1 MKLKTRSLRA
11 NLLIY
16 FLIFS
21 AIILGFLYF
30 FQIVFFNTYYKI
42 NQTNALEQTVNSIEK
57 NIDKENAD
65 IIFNELSLNNEVC
78 IQIVKDEELIYYSD
92 NYKHCAGKD
101 NNALTVIT
109 NSFLNSDKKYLKVE
123 FVNNRYNNKSLVY
136 GKKLK
141 NDIYVF
147 ANSSLEPMDKSINL
161 LKGQFLYVALTVLLL
176 SFIISYYFSRRIAD
190 PILKIN
196 LSAKKLADK
205 SSEAKFTCE
214 TEVFELKE
222 LAETLN
228 NAAKEL
234 SKTEELRKEFL
245 ANVSHDLKTPLTM
258 IEAYAAS
265 ARDLNYNNKKKRER
279 DLNIIIDEAERLNM
293 LVNDILLLSKM
304 ENKTTNLNL
313 EDINIRKEIETI
325 LEHFAIYKN
334 DGYTFEFN
342 EKEDYII
349 TADKKGIERVI
360 YNLINNAINYTGEDK
375 KVKITFEKN
384 QDILTINIIDTGK
397 GIEEEDKKLVWNKYF
412 RINKRHRRTTVGT
425 GLGLSI
431 VKEILE
437 EHKFEY
443 GIKSKL
449 NKGSCFYFKCK
460 IKENK
465 PNKNTK
471 KSGTAPLWVDRN
483 KKINK

>member
-30 FQIVFFNTYYKI
+30 FQILFFNTYYKI
-42 NQTNALEQTVNSIEK
+42 NQTSNLEQTVNLIEK
-57 NIDKENAD
+57 NIDKENAKLLL
-65 IIFNELSLNNEVC
+65 NELSLNNEVC
-78 IQIVKDEELIYYSD
+78 IQIVKDNNLIYYSD
-92 NYKHCAGKD
+92 YYKHCAGKD
-101 NNALTVIT
+101 NDALGVII
-109 NSFLNSDKKYLKVE
+109 NSFINSDKKYLKVD

-141 NDIYVF
+141 NNTYVF

-161 LKGQFLYVALTVLLL
+161 LKGQFLYVALIVLLL

-196 LSAKKLADK
+196 QSAKKLADK
-205 SSEAKFTCE
+205 NNKVKFTCE

-222 LAETLN
+222 LSETLN
-228 NAAKEL
+228 NTAKEL
-234 SKTEELRKEFL
+234 NKTEELRREFL

-293 LVNDILLLSKM
+293 LVNDILLLSKI
-304 ENKTTNLNL
+304 ESKTTKLNL
-313 EDINIRKEIETI
+313 EDINIKKEIETI
-325 LEHFAIYKN
+325 LERFAIYKN
-334 DGYTFEFN
+334 DGYIFEFN
-342 EKEDYII
+342 ETEDYII
-349 TADKKGIERVI
+349 TADKQGIERVI

-375 KVKITFEKN
+375 KVRITFEKD

-397 GIEEEDKKLVWNKYF
+397 GIEDEDKKLVWNKYF
-412 RINKRHRRTTVGT
+412 RINKRHRRTTIGT

-460 IKENK
+460 IKENNS
-465 PNKNTK
+465 NKNTK
-471 KSGTAPLWVDRN
+471 KLP
-483 KKINK
+483 

>member
-42 NQTNALEQTVNSIEK
+42 NQTNNLEQTVNLIEK
-57 NIDKENAD
+57 NIDKENAKVLL
-65 IIFNELSLNNEVC
+65 NEISLNNEVC
-78 IQIVKDEELIYYSD
+78 IQIVKDSNLIYYSD
-92 NYKHCAGKD
+92 YYKHCAGKD
-101 NNALTVIT
+101 NDALEVIIS
-109 NSFLNSDKKYLKVE
+109 SFINSDKKYLKVD
-123 FVNNRYNNKSLVY
+123 FVNNIYNNKSLVY

-141 NDIYVF
+141 NNTYVF

-161 LKGQFLYVALTVLLL
+161 LKGQFLYVALIVLLL
-176 SFIISYYFSRRIAD
+176 SFVISYYFSRRIAE

-196 LSAKKLADK
+196 QSAKKLADK
-205 SSEAKFTCE
+205 SDKVKFTCE

-222 LAETLN
+222 LSETLN
-228 NAAKEL
+228 NTAKEL
-234 SKTEELRKEFL
+234 NKTEELRREFL

-293 LVNDILLLSKM
+293 LVNDILLLSKI
-304 ENKTTNLNL
+304 ESKTTKLNL
-313 EDINIRKEIETI
+313 EDINIKKEIETI
-325 LEHFAIYKN
+325 LERFAIYKN
-334 DGYTFEFN
+334 DGYIFEFN
-342 EKEDYII
+342 ETEDYVI
-349 TADKKGIERVI
+349 TADKQGIERVI
-360 YNLINNAINYTGEDK
+360 YNLINNAINYTGENK

-384 QDILTINIIDTGK
+384 QNILTINIIDTGK

-471 KSGTAPLWVDRN
+471 K
-483 KKINK
+483 

>member
-42 NQTNALEQTVNSIEK
+42 NQTNNLEQTVNLIEK
-57 NIDKENAD
+57 NIDKENAKVLL
-65 IIFNELSLNNEVC
+65 NEISLNNEVC
-78 IQIVKDEELIYYSD
+78 IQIVKDSNLIYYSD
-92 NYKHCAGKD
+92 YYKHCAGKD
-101 NNALTVIT
+101 NDALEVIIS
-109 NSFLNSDKKYLKVE
+109 SFINSDKKYLKVD
-123 FVNNRYNNKSLVY
+123 FVNNIYNNKSLVY

-141 NDIYVF
+141 NNTYVF

-161 LKGQFLYVALTVLLL
+161 LKGQFLYVALIVLLL
-176 SFIISYYFSRRIAD
+176 SFVISYYFSRRIAD

-196 LSAKKLADK
+196 QSAKKLADK
-205 SSEAKFTCE
+205 SDKVKFTCE

-222 LAETLN
+222 LSETLN
-228 NAAKEL
+228 NTAKEL
-234 SKTEELRKEFL
+234 NKTEELRREFL

-293 LVNDILLLSKM
+293 LVNDILLLSKI
-304 ENKTTNLNL
+304 ESKTTKLNL
-313 EDINIRKEIETI
+313 EDINIKKEIETI
-325 LEHFAIYKN
+325 LERFAIYKN
-334 DGYTFEFN
+334 DGYIFEFN
-342 EKEDYII
+342 ETEDYII
-349 TADKKGIERVI
+349 TADKQGIERVI

-384 QDILTINIIDTGK
+384 QNILTINIIDTGK

-471 KSGTAPLWVDRN
+471 K
-483 KKINK
+483 

>member
-42 NQTNALEQTVNSIEK
+42 NQTNNLEQTVNLIEK
-57 NIDKENAD
+57 NIDKENAKVLL
-65 IIFNELSLNNEVC
+65 NEISLNNEVC
-78 IQIVKDEELIYYSD
+78 IQIVKDSNLIYYSD
-92 NYKHCAGKD
+92 YYKHCAGKD
-101 NNALTVIT
+101 NDALEVIIS
-109 NSFLNSDKKYLKVE
+109 SFINSDKKYLKVD
-123 FVNNRYNNKSLVY
+123 FVNNIYNNKSLVY

-141 NDIYVF
+141 NNTYVF

-161 LKGQFLYVALTVLLL
+161 LKGQFLYVALIVLLL
-176 SFIISYYFSRRIAD
+176 SFVISYYFSRRIAD

-196 LSAKKLADK
+196 QSAKKLADK
-205 SSEAKFTCE
+205 SDKVKFTCE
-214 TEVFELKE
+214 TEVYELKE
-222 LAETLN
+222 LSETLN
-228 NAAKEL
+228 NTAKEL
-234 SKTEELRKEFL
+234 NKTEELRREFL

-293 LVNDILLLSKM
+293 LVNDILLLSKI
-304 ENKTTNLNL
+304 ESKTTKLNL
-313 EDINIRKEIETI
+313 EDINIKKEIETI
-325 LEHFAIYKN
+325 LERFAIYKN
-334 DGYTFEFN
+334 DGYIFEFN
-342 EKEDYII
+342 EAEDYVI
-349 TADKKGIERVI
+349 TADKQGIERVI

-384 QDILTINIIDTGK
+384 QNILTINIIDTGK

-471 KSGTAPLWVDRN
+471 K
-483 KKINK
+483 

>member
-42 NQTNALEQTVNSIEK
+42 NQTNNLEQTVNLIEK
-57 NIDKENAD
+57 NIDKENAKVLL
-65 IIFNELSLNNEVC
+65 NEISLNNEVC
-78 IQIVKDEELIYYSD
+78 IQIVKDSNLIYYSD
-92 NYKHCAGKD
+92 YYKHCAGKD
-101 NNALTVIT
+101 NDALEVIIS
-109 NSFLNSDKKYLKVE
+109 SFINSDKKYLKVD
-123 FVNNRYNNKSLVY
+123 FVNNIYNNKSLVY

-141 NDIYVF
+141 NNTYVF

-161 LKGQFLYVALTVLLL
+161 LKGQFLYVALIVLLL
-176 SFIISYYFSRRIAD
+176 SFVISYYFSRRIAD

-196 LSAKKLADK
+196 QSAKKLADK
-205 SSEAKFTCE
+205 SNKVKFTCE

-222 LAETLN
+222 LSETLN
-228 NAAKEL
+228 NTAKEL
-234 SKTEELRKEFL
+234 NKTEELRREFL

-293 LVNDILLLSKM
+293 LVNDILLLSKI
-304 ENKTTNLNL
+304 ESKTTKLNL
-313 EDINIRKEIETI
+313 EDINIKKEIETI
-325 LEHFAIYKN
+325 LERFAIYKN
-334 DGYTFEFN
+334 DGYIFEFN
-342 EKEDYII
+342 ETEDYVI
-349 TADKKGIERVI
+349 TADKQGIERVI
-360 YNLINNAINYTGEDK
+360 YNLINNAINYTGENK

-471 KSGTAPLWVDRN
+471 K
-483 KKINK
+483 

>member
-42 NQTNALEQTVNSIEK
+42 NQTNNLEQTVNLIEK
-57 NIDKENAD
+57 NIDKENAKVLL
-65 IIFNELSLNNEVC
+65 NEISLNNEVC
-78 IQIVKDEELIYYSD
+78 IQIVKDSNLIYYSD
-92 NYKHCAGKD
+92 YYKHCAGKD
-101 NNALTVIT
+101 NDALEVIIS
-109 NSFLNSDKKYLKVE
+109 SFINSDKKYLKVD
-123 FVNNRYNNKSLVY
+123 FVNNIYNNKSLVY

-141 NDIYVF
+141 NNTYVF

-161 LKGQFLYVALTVLLL
+161 LKGQFLCVALIVLLL
-176 SFIISYYFSRRIAD
+176 SFVISYYFSRRIAD

-196 LSAKKLADK
+196 QSAKKLADK
-205 SSEAKFTCE
+205 SDKVKFTCE

-222 LAETLN
+222 LSETLN
-228 NAAKEL
+228 NTAKEL
-234 SKTEELRKEFL
+234 NKTEELRREFL

-293 LVNDILLLSKM
+293 LVNDILLLSKI
-304 ENKTTNLNL
+304 ESKTTKLNL
-313 EDINIRKEIETI
+313 EDINIKKEIETI
-325 LEHFAIYKN
+325 LERFAIYKN
-334 DGYTFEFN
+334 DGYIFEFN
-342 EKEDYII
+342 ETEDYVI
-349 TADKKGIERVI
+349 TADKQGIERVI

-384 QDILTINIIDTGK
+384 QNILTINIIDTGK

-471 KSGTAPLWVDRN
+471 K
-483 KKINK
+483 

>member
-471 KSGTAPLWVDRN
+471 KYDVNP
-483 KKINK
+483 K

>member
-42 NQTNALEQTVNSIEK
+42 NQTNNLEQTVNLIEK
-57 NIDKENAD
+57 NIDKENAKVLL
-65 IIFNELSLNNEVC
+65 NEISLNNEVC
-78 IQIVKDEELIYYSD
+78 TQIVKDSNLIYYSD
-92 NYKHCAGKD
+92 YYKHCAGKD
-101 NNALTVIT
+101 NDALEVIIS
-109 NSFLNSDKKYLKVE
+109 SFINSDKKYLKVD
-123 FVNNRYNNKSLVY
+123 FVNNIYNNKSLVY

-141 NDIYVF
+141 NNTYVF

-161 LKGQFLYVALTVLLL
+161 LKGQFLYVALIVLFL
-176 SFIISYYFSRRIAD
+176 SFVISYYFSRRIAD

-196 LSAKKLADK
+196 QSAKKLADK
-205 SSEAKFTCE
+205 SDKVKFTCE

-222 LAETLN
+222 LSETLN
-228 NAAKEL
+228 NTAKEL
-234 SKTEELRKEFL
+234 NKTEELRREFL

-293 LVNDILLLSKM
+293 LVNDILLLSKI
-304 ENKTTNLNL
+304 ESKTTKLNL
-313 EDINIRKEIETI
+313 EDINIKKEIETI
-325 LEHFAIYKN
+325 LERFAIYKN
-334 DGYTFEFN
+334 DGYIFEFN
-342 EKEDYII
+342 ETEDYVI
-349 TADKKGIERVI
+349 TADKQGIERVI
-360 YNLINNAINYTGEDK
+360 YNLINNAINYTGENK
-375 KVKITFEKN
+375 KVKINFEKN

-471 KSGTAPLWVDRN
+471 K
-483 KKINK
+483 

>member
-42 NQTNALEQTVNSIEK
+42 NQTNNLEQTVNLIEK
-57 NIDKENAD
+57 NIDKENAKVLL
-65 IIFNELSLNNEVC
+65 NEISLNNEVC
-78 IQIVKDEELIYYSD
+78 IQIVKDSNLIYYSD
-92 NYKHCAGKD
+92 YYKHCAGKD
-101 NNALTVIT
+101 NDALEVIIS
-109 NSFLNSDKKYLKVE
+109 SFINSDKKYLKVD
-123 FVNNRYNNKSLVY
+123 FVNNIYNNKSLVY

-141 NDIYVF
+141 NNTYVF

-161 LKGQFLYVALTVLLL
+161 LKGQFLYVALIVLLL
-176 SFIISYYFSRRIAD
+176 SFVISYYFSRRIAD

-196 LSAKKLADK
+196 QSAKKLADK
-205 SSEAKFTCE
+205 SNKVKFTCE

-222 LAETLN
+222 LSETLN
-228 NAAKEL
+228 NTAKEL
-234 SKTEELRKEFL
+234 NKTEELRREFL

-293 LVNDILLLSKM
+293 LVNDILLLSKI
-304 ENKTTNLNL
+304 ESKTTKLNL
-313 EDINIRKEIETI
+313 EDINIKKEIETI
-325 LEHFAIYKN
+325 LERFAIYKN
-334 DGYTFEFN
+334 DGYIFEFN
-342 EKEDYII
+342 EPEDYVI
-349 TADKKGIERVI
+349 TADKQGIERVI

-384 QDILTINIIDTGK
+384 QNILTINIIDTGK

-471 KSGTAPLWVDRN
+471 K
-483 KKINK
+483 

>member
-42 NQTNALEQTVNSIEK
+42 NQTNNLEQTVNLIEK
-57 NIDKENAD
+57 NIDKENAKVLL
-65 IIFNELSLNNEVC
+65 NEISLNNEVC
-78 IQIVKDEELIYYSD
+78 IQIVKDSNLIYYSD
-92 NYKHCAGKD
+92 YYKHCAGKD
-101 NNALTVIT
+101 NDALEVIIS
-109 NSFLNSDKKYLKVE
+109 SFINSDKKYLKVD
-123 FVNNRYNNKSLVY
+123 FVNNIYNNKSLVY

-141 NDIYVF
+141 NNTYVF

-161 LKGQFLYVALTVLLL
+161 LKGQFLYVALIVLLL
-176 SFIISYYFSRRIAD
+176 SFVISYYFSRRIAE

-196 LSAKKLADK
+196 QSAKKLADK
-205 SSEAKFTCE
+205 SNKVKFTCE

-222 LAETLN
+222 LSETLN
-228 NAAKEL
+228 NTAKEL
-234 SKTEELRKEFL
+234 NKTEELRREFL

-293 LVNDILLLSKM
+293 LVNDILLLSKI
-304 ENKTTNLNL
+304 ESKTTKLNL
-313 EDINIRKEIETI
+313 EDINIKKEIETI
-325 LEHFAIYKN
+325 LERFAIYKN
-334 DGYTFEFN
+334 DGYIFEFN
-342 EKEDYII
+342 ETEDYVI
-349 TADKKGIERVI
+349 TADKQGIERVI

-384 QDILTINIIDTGK
+384 QNILTINIIDTGK

-471 KSGTAPLWVDRN
+471 K
-483 KKINK
+483 

>member
-443 GIKSKL
+443 
-449 NKGSCFYFKCK
+449 
-460 IKENK
+460 
-465 PNKNTK
+465 
-471 KSGTAPLWVDRN
+471 
-483 KKINK
+483 

>member
-234 SKTEELRKEFL
+234 NKTEELRKEFL

-349 TADKKGIERVI
+349 TADKKGIEIVI

-471 KSGTAPLWVDRN
+471 K
-483 KKINK
+483 

>member
-42 NQTNALEQTVNSIEK
+42 NQTNNLEQTVNLIEK
-57 NIDKENAD
+57 SIDKENAKVLL
-65 IIFNELSLNNEVC
+65 NEISLNNEVC
-78 IQIVKDEELIYYSD
+78 IQIVKDSNLIYYSD
-92 NYKHCAGKD
+92 YYKHCAGKD
-101 NNALTVIT
+101 NDALEVIIS
-109 NSFLNSDKKYLKVE
+109 SFINSDKKYLKVD
-123 FVNNRYNNKSLVY
+123 FVNNIYNNKSLVY

-141 NDIYVF
+141 NNTYVF

-161 LKGQFLYVALTVLLL
+161 LKGQFLYVALIVLLL
-176 SFIISYYFSRRIAD
+176 SFVISYYFSRRIAD

-196 LSAKKLADK
+196 QSAKKLADK
-205 SSEAKFTCE
+205 SDKVKFTCE

-222 LAETLN
+222 LSETLN
-228 NAAKEL
+228 NTAKEL
-234 SKTEELRKEFL
+234 NKTEELRREFL

-293 LVNDILLLSKM
+293 LVNDILLLSKI
-304 ENKTTNLNL
+304 ESKTTKLNL
-313 EDINIRKEIETI
+313 EDINIKKEIETI
-325 LEHFAIYKN
+325 LERFAIYKN
-334 DGYTFEFN
+334 DGYIFEFN
-342 EKEDYII
+342 ETEDYVI
-349 TADKKGIERVI
+349 TADKQGIERVI

-384 QDILTINIIDTGK
+384 QNILTINIIDTGK

-471 KSGTAPLWVDRN
+471 K
-483 KKINK
+483 

>member
-42 NQTNALEQTVNSIEK
+42 NQTNNLEQTVNLIEK
-57 NIDKENAD
+57 NIDKENAKVLL
-65 IIFNELSLNNEVC
+65 NEISLNNEVC
-78 IQIVKDEELIYYSD
+78 IQIVKDSNLIYYSD
-92 NYKHCAGKD
+92 YYKHCAGKD
-101 NNALTVIT
+101 NDALEVIIS
-109 NSFLNSDKKYLKVE
+109 SFINSDKKYLKVD
-123 FVNNRYNNKSLVY
+123 FVNNIYNNKSLVY

-141 NDIYVF
+141 NNTYVF

-161 LKGQFLYVALTVLLL
+161 LKGQFLYVALIVLLL
-176 SFIISYYFSRRIAD
+176 SFVISYYFSRRIAE

-196 LSAKKLADK
+196 QSAKKLADK
-205 SSEAKFTCE
+205 SNKVKFTCE

-222 LAETLN
+222 LSETLN
-228 NAAKEL
+228 NTAKEL
-234 SKTEELRKEFL
+234 NKTEELRREFL

-293 LVNDILLLSKM
+293 LVNDILLLSKI
-304 ENKTTNLNL
+304 ESKTTKLNL
-313 EDINIRKEIETI
+313 EDINIKKEIETI
-325 LEHFAIYKN
+325 LERFAIYKN
-334 DGYTFEFN
+334 DGYIFEFN
-342 EKEDYII
+342 ETEDYVI
-349 TADKKGIERVI
+349 TADKQGIERVI
-360 YNLINNAINYTGEDK
+360 YNLINNAINYTGENK

-471 KSGTAPLWVDRN
+471 K
-483 KKINK
+483 

>member
-42 NQTNALEQTVNSIEK
+42 NQTNNLEQTVNLIEK
-57 NIDKENAD
+57 NIDKENAKVLL
-65 IIFNELSLNNEVC
+65 NEISLNNEVC
-78 IQIVKDEELIYYSD
+78 IQIVKDSNLIYYSD
-92 NYKHCAGKD
+92 YYKHCAGKD
-101 NNALTVIT
+101 NDALEVIIS
-109 NSFLNSDKKYLKVE
+109 SFINSDKKYLKVD
-123 FVNNRYNNKSLVY
+123 FVNNIYNNKSLVY

-141 NDIYVF
+141 NNTYVF

-161 LKGQFLYVALTVLLL
+161 LKGQFLYVALIVLLL
-176 SFIISYYFSRRIAD
+176 SFVISYYFSRRIAD

-196 LSAKKLADK
+196 QSAKKLADK
-205 SSEAKFTCE
+205 SDKVKFTCE

-222 LAETLN
+222 LSETLN
-228 NAAKEL
+228 NTAKEL
-234 SKTEELRKEFL
+234 NKTEELRREFL

-293 LVNDILLLSKM
+293 LVNDILLLSKI
-304 ENKTTNLNL
+304 ESKTTKLNL
-313 EDINIRKEIETI
+313 EDINIKKEIETI
-325 LEHFAIYKN
+325 LERFAIYKN
-334 DGYTFEFN
+334 DGYIFEFN
-342 EKEDYII
+342 ETEDYVI
-349 TADKKGIERVI
+349 TADKQGIERVI
-360 YNLINNAINYTGEDK
+360 YNLINNAINYTGENK

-384 QDILTINIIDTGK
+384 QNILTINIIDTGK

-471 KSGTAPLWVDRN
+471 K
-483 KKINK
+483 

>member
-234 SKTEELRKEFL
+234 NKTEELRKEFL

-471 KSGTAPLWVDRN
+471 K
-483 KKINK
+483 

>member
-384 QDILTINIIDTGK
+384 QDIL
-397 GIEEEDKKLVWNKYF
+397 
-412 RINKRHRRTTVGT
+412 
-425 GLGLSI
+425 S
-431 VKEILE
+431 
-437 EHKFEY
+437 
-443 GIKSKL
+443 
-449 NKGSCFYFKCK
+449 
-460 IKENK
+460 
-465 PNKNTK
+465 
-471 KSGTAPLWVDRN
+471 
-483 KKINK
+483 

>member
-258 IEAYAAS
+258 IEAYDAS

-471 KSGTAPLWVDRN
+471 K
-483 KKINK
+483 

>member
-42 NQTNALEQTVNSIEK
+42 NQTNNLEQTVNLIEK
-57 NIDKENAD
+57 NIDKENAKVLL
-65 IIFNELSLNNEVC
+65 NEISLNNEVC
-78 IQIVKDEELIYYSD
+78 IQIVKDSNLIYYSD
-92 NYKHCAGKD
+92 YYKHCAGKD
-101 NNALTVIT
+101 NDALEVIIS
-109 NSFLNSDKKYLKVE
+109 SFINSDKKYLKVD
-123 FVNNRYNNKSLVY
+123 FVNNIYNNKSLVY

-141 NDIYVF
+141 NNTYVF

-161 LKGQFLYVALTVLLL
+161 LKGQFLYVALIVLLL
-176 SFIISYYFSRRIAD
+176 SFVISYYFSRRIAD

-196 LSAKKLADK
+196 QSAKKLADK
-205 SSEAKFTCE
+205 SDKVKFTCE
-214 TEVFELKE
+214 TEVYELKE
-222 LAETLN
+222 LSETLN
-228 NAAKEL
+228 NTAKEL
-234 SKTEELRKEFL
+234 NKTEELRREFL

-293 LVNDILLLSKM
+293 LVNDILLLSKI
-304 ENKTTNLNL
+304 ESKTTKLNL
-313 EDINIRKEIETI
+313 EDINIKKEIETI
-325 LEHFAIYKN
+325 LERFAIYKN
-334 DGYTFEFN
+334 DGYIFEFN
-342 EKEDYII
+342 ETEDYVI
-349 TADKKGIERVI
+349 TADKQGIERVI

-384 QDILTINIIDTGK
+384 QNILTINIIDTGK

-471 KSGTAPLWVDRN
+471 K
-483 KKINK
+483 

>member
-42 NQTNALEQTVNSIEK
+42 NQTNNLEQTVNLIEK
-57 NIDKENAD
+57 NIDKENAKVLL
-65 IIFNELSLNNEVC
+65 NEISLNNEVC
-78 IQIVKDEELIYYSD
+78 IQIVKDSNLIYYSD
-92 NYKHCAGKD
+92 YYKHCAGKD
-101 NNALTVIT
+101 NDALEVIIS
-109 NSFLNSDKKYLKVE
+109 SFINSDKKYLKVD
-123 FVNNRYNNKSLVY
+123 FVNNIYNNKSLVY

-141 NDIYVF
+141 NNTYVF

-161 LKGQFLYVALTVLLL
+161 LKGQFLYVALIVLLL
-176 SFIISYYFSRRIAD
+176 SFVISYYFSRRIAD

-196 LSAKKLADK
+196 QSAKKLADK
-205 SSEAKFTCE
+205 SDKVKFTCE
-214 TEVFELKE
+214 TEVYELKE
-222 LAETLN
+222 LSETLN
-228 NAAKEL
+228 NTAKEL
-234 SKTEELRKEFL
+234 NKTEELRREFL

-293 LVNDILLLSKM
+293 LVNDILLLSKI
-304 ENKTTNLNL
+304 ESKTTKLNL
-313 EDINIRKEIETI
+313 EDINIKKEIETI
-325 LEHFAIYKN
+325 LERFAIYKN
-334 DGYTFEFN
+334 DGYIFEFN
-342 EKEDYII
+342 ETEDYVI
-349 TADKKGIERVI
+349 TADKQGIERVI
-360 YNLINNAINYTGEDK
+360 YNLINNAINYTGENK

-384 QDILTINIIDTGK
+384 QNILTINIIDTGK

-471 KSGTAPLWVDRN
+471 K
-483 KKINK
+483 

>member
-214 TEVFELKE
+214 TEVLELKE

-471 KSGTAPLWVDRN
+471 K
-483 KKINK
+483 

>member
-42 NQTNALEQTVNSIEK
+42 NQTNNLEQTVNLIEK
-57 NIDKENAD
+57 NIDKENAKVLL
-65 IIFNELSLNNEVC
+65 NEISLNNEVC
-78 IQIVKDEELIYYSD
+78 IQIVKDSNLIYYSD
-92 NYKHCAGKD
+92 YYKHCAGKD
-101 NNALTVIT
+101 NDALEVIIS
-109 NSFLNSDKKYLKVE
+109 SFINSDKKYLKVD
-123 FVNNRYNNKSLVY
+123 FVNNIYNNKSLVY

-141 NDIYVF
+141 NDTYVF

-161 LKGQFLYVALTVLLL
+161 LKGQFLYVALIVLLL
-176 SFIISYYFSRRIAD
+176 SFVISYYFSRRIAD

-196 LSAKKLADK
+196 QSAKKLADK
-205 SSEAKFTCE
+205 SNKVKFTCE

-222 LAETLN
+222 LSETLN
-228 NAAKEL
+228 NTAKEL
-234 SKTEELRKEFL
+234 NKTEELRREFL

-293 LVNDILLLSKM
+293 LVNDILLLSKI
-304 ENKTTNLNL
+304 ESKTTKLNL
-313 EDINIRKEIETI
+313 EDINIKKEIETI
-325 LEHFAIYKN
+325 LERFAIYKN
-334 DGYTFEFN
+334 DGYIFEFN
-342 EKEDYII
+342 ETEDYVI
-349 TADKKGIERVI
+349 TADKQGIERVI
-360 YNLINNAINYTGEDK
+360 YNLINNAINYTGENK

-471 KSGTAPLWVDRN
+471 K
-483 KKINK
+483 

>member
-147 ANSSLEPMDKSINL
+147 ANSSLEPLDKSINL

-471 KSGTAPLWVDRN
+471 K
-483 KKINK
+483 

>member
-42 NQTNALEQTVNSIEK
+42 NQTNNLEQTVNLIEK
-57 NIDKENAD
+57 NIDKENAKVLL
-65 IIFNELSLNNEVC
+65 NEISLNNEVC
-78 IQIVKDEELIYYSD
+78 IQIVKDSNLIYYSD
-92 NYKHCAGKD
+92 YYKHCAGKD
-101 NNALTVIT
+101 NDALEVIIS
-109 NSFLNSDKKYLKVE
+109 SFINSDKKYLKVD
-123 FVNNRYNNKSLVY
+123 FVNNIYNNKSLVY

-141 NDIYVF
+141 NNTYVF

-161 LKGQFLYVALTVLLL
+161 LKGQFLYVALIVLLL
-176 SFIISYYFSRRIAD
+176 SFVISYYFSRRIAE

-196 LSAKKLADK
+196 QSAKKLADK
-205 SSEAKFTCE
+205 SDKVKFTCE

-222 LAETLN
+222 LSETLN
-228 NAAKEL
+228 NTAKEL
-234 SKTEELRKEFL
+234 NKTEELRREFL

-293 LVNDILLLSKM
+293 LVNDILLLSKI
-304 ENKTTNLNL
+304 ESKTTKLNL
-313 EDINIRKEIETI
+313 EDINIKKEIETI
-325 LEHFAIYKN
+325 LERFAIYKN
-334 DGYTFEFN
+334 DGYIFEFN
-342 EKEDYII
+342 ETEDYVI
-349 TADKKGIERVI
+349 TADKQGIERVI
-360 YNLINNAINYTGEDK
+360 YNLINNAINYTGENK

-384 QDILTINIIDTGK
+384 QNILTINIIDTGK
-397 GIEEEDKKLVWNKYF
+397 GIEEEDKKRVWNKYF

-471 KSGTAPLWVDRN
+471 K
-483 KKINK
+483 

>member
-42 NQTNALEQTVNSIEK
+42 NQTNNLEQTVNLIEK
-57 NIDKENAD
+57 SIDKENAKVLL
-65 IIFNELSLNNEVC
+65 NEISLNNEVC
-78 IQIVKDEELIYYSD
+78 IQIVKDSNLIYYSD
-92 NYKHCAGKD
+92 YYKHCAGKD
-101 NNALTVIT
+101 NDALEVIIS
-109 NSFLNSDKKYLKVE
+109 SFINSDKKYLKVD
-123 FVNNRYNNKSLVY
+123 FVNNIYNNKSLVY

-141 NDIYVF
+141 NNTYVF

-161 LKGQFLYVALTVLLL
+161 LKGQFLYVALIVLLL
-176 SFIISYYFSRRIAD
+176 SFVISYYFSRRIAD

-196 LSAKKLADK
+196 QSAKKLADK
-205 SSEAKFTCE
+205 SDKVKFTCE

-222 LAETLN
+222 LSETLN
-228 NAAKEL
+228 NTAKEL
-234 SKTEELRKEFL
+234 NKTEELRREFL

-293 LVNDILLLSKM
+293 LVNDILLLSKI
-304 ENKTTNLNL
+304 ESKTTKLNL
-313 EDINIRKEIETI
+313 EDIYIKKEIETI
-325 LEHFAIYKN
+325 LERFAIYKN
-334 DGYTFEFN
+334 DGYIFEFN
-342 EKEDYII
+342 ETEDYVI
-349 TADKKGIERVI
+349 TADKQGIERVI

-384 QDILTINIIDTGK
+384 QNILTINIIDTGK

-471 KSGTAPLWVDRN
+471 K
-483 KKINK
+483 